1 MARRSISGCRG
12 ILTGAS
18 SGIGWAL
25 ATQLVRQGARLLVL
39 ARRPEKLAELAA
51 SLADAPGQIET
62 FTGDVTQTDVRQAAL
77 ERALAR
83 FGGLDLLINN
93 AGSGALGRFADA
105 TPERLQKV
113 MDVNFFAPAEM
124 IRLALPVLKAGNR
137 PIVVNVGSI
146 LAHRGIPLYTEYC
159 ASKFALQG
167 LSESLRAEFAPL
179 GIDLLVVS
187 PGTTQT
193 EFFESAIGAAKAPW
207 PKPRGLPSEVVARHI
222 VTSIRSGRHEIV
234 ISASGKL
241 LVWMNRLFPRVLDR
255 IFARY
260 G

>member
-18 SGIGWAL
+18 SGIGWSL

-39 ARRPEKLAELAA
+39 ARRPEKLAELAT
-51 SLADAPGQIET
+51 SLTDAPGQIET
-62 FTGDVTQTDVRQAAL
+62 FTGDVTRADARQAAL
-77 ERALAR
+77 ERALEC

-124 IRLALPVLKAGNR
+124 IRIALPVLKAGNR
-137 PIVVNVGSI
+137 PIVVNVSSI
-146 LAHRGIPLYTEYC
+146 LGHRGIPFYAEYC
-159 ASKFALQG
+159 ASKFALHG

-179 GIDLLVVS
+179 GIDLLVAS

-193 EFFESAIGAAKAPW
+193 EFFESAIDAAKAPW

-222 VTSIRSGRHEIV
+222 VTAIRRDRHEIV
-234 ISASGKL
+234 ISTSGKL

-255 IFARY
+255 ILARY